1 MPIGTGIRCAIVAQ
15 NSQEAIDEDKYIK
28 EIFGIDYI
36 NPELK
41 RNFKNLKKR
50 QYINNF
56 IDEIPDLSYY
66 EAKQLRKKL
75 GNIYVEWND
84 E

>member
-41 RNFKNLKKR
+41 RIFKNSKK
-50 QYINNF
+50 
-56 IDEIPDLSYY
+56 D
-66 EAKQLRKKL
+66 
-75 GNIYVEWND
+75 NISTIL
-84 E
+84 